1 MSVAADPLIPLITTV
16 PVSGRRTDA
25 LAFIKRQQER
35 LPSGV
40 GYSFAI
46 AEAAGDQAVG
56 QIGLWLRDYRHGRA
70 GIGYWLAPQ
79 HRGRGYASTALR
91 ALTRWAWTLP
101 GLARLELYV
110 EPWNESSWRTAE
122 RVGFQREGLLR
133 SWQPV
138 VHVQPSGSRRYG
150 LTPTAA
156 ISPLIKH
163 DRTWATGGS
172 TGLPPRIRPCPST
185 TARPSAGGPVQQ
197 IA

>member
-1 MSVAADPLIPLITTV
+1 MLPTEMPVLSLGPIRLRPFRDADAATVMSVAADPLVPLITTV

-25 LAFIKRQQER
+25 LAFIRRQQER

-46 AEAAGDQAVG
+46 AEAAEDQAVG
-56 QIGLWLRDYRHGRA
+56 QIGLWLHDYRHGRA
-70 GIGYWLAPQ
+70 SIGYWLTPQ

-91 ALTRWAWTLP
+91 VLTRWAWTLP

-122 RVGFQREGLLR
+122 RAGFQREGLLR

-138 VHVQPSGSRRYG
+138 GSERRDMYMYSL
-150 LTPTAA
+150 LTP
-156 ISPLIKH
+156 
-163 DRTWATGGS
+163 D
-172 TGLPPRIRPCPST
+172 T
-185 TARPSAGGPVQQ
+185 TA
-197 IA
+197 